1 VSNQSFAAGPRSR
14 NAEHPVLKVKR
25 SYERPA
31 VERPVTVAAVI
42 QAVCR
47 E

>member
-1 VSNQSFAAGPRSR
+1 MPDRRHELPST
-14 NAEHPVLKVKR
+14 EHPVLKVKR

-31 VERPVTVAAVI
+31 VERPVMVAAVI
-42 QAVCR
+42 QAVGR